1 MFHCSPRYWLC
12 TLWKGAY
19 PTMILARLRFCSCE
33 RGGGIQDWS
42 QNKEKKKYLATFLN
56 KVNLTDVLIFYHN
69 FSKNGNKC
77 TEKFED
83 ALYGGLEVHCRQPSL
98 ELNPPPSWVLNNL
111 LMKDTAGCLLFFIL
125 WGENVPFVFLGWKWN
140 SMHLG

>member
-1 MFHCSPRYWLC
+1 M
-12 TLWKGAY
+12 
-19 PTMILARLRFCSCE
+19 
-33 RGGGIQDWS
+33 
-42 QNKEKKKYLATFLN
+42 ATFLN

-111 LMKDTAGCLLFFIL
+111 LMKDTAGFFFFFHSLGRKCPIC
-125 WGENVPFVFLGWKWN
+125 VPGVK
-140 SMHLG
+140 MK